1 MTEQTKT
8 APEQIPP
15 SAQLLSIA
23 TGAFHA
29 AAIYVAAKL
38 GIADL
43 LVDGK
48 KTAAELAAATNS
60 HEHALYRTLRGI
72 ASIGVFA
79 ESEGRIFAN
88 TPMSESLRSDA
99 PDSTRD
105 LLIWMLEEPHW
116 RVYGE
121 LLHSVRTGE
130 TAWDKVHGAP
140 VFESLFTTHSEL
152 GTIFNRA
159 MTSYSLQTIP
169 AILAVYD
176 FNGSRTVAD
185 IAGGV
190 GHLLGAI
197 LQKNPST
204 KGVLFEI
211 PPVLEGAP
219 AMLES
224 YGVSDRVELI
234 AGDFTESIPV
244 KADIYLLKHIIHDW
258 YDDKNEKI
266 LRNIR
271 DVMPEGAKVLII
283 DSVVPPPGEPHFSKF
298 LDLEM
303 LMLPGGMERTA
314 EEFETLL
321 TKSGFKL
328 TRIIPTPSPISIVEA
343 VKA

>member
-8 APEQIPP
+8 APEQLPP
-15 SAQLLSIA
+15 SVQLLSIA
-23 TGAFHA
+23 TGAFPSA
-29 AAIYVAAKL
+29 AVYVAAKL

-43 LVDGK
+43 LADGP
-48 KTAAELAAATNS
+48 KTAAELARSTNT
-60 HEHALYRTLRGI
+60 HEHALYRTLRAI

-79 ESEGRIFAN
+79 ELDGRTFAN

-99 PDSTRD
+99 SDSTRD
-105 LLIWMLEEPHW
+105 LVIWMLEEPHW

-140 VFESLFTTHSEL
+140 IFESLFTSHREL
-152 GTIFNRA
+152 GNIFNRA

-169 AILAVYD
+169 AILAAYD
-176 FNGSRTVAD
+176 FSGADKIAD

-197 LQKNPST
+197 LQKYPT
-204 KGVLFEI
+204 AKGILFEI

-224 YGVSDRVELI
+224 YGVADRVELVT
-234 AGDFTESIPV
+234 GDFTDSIAV

-258 YDDKNEKI
+258 YDEKNEKI

-271 DVMPEGAKVLII
+271 DVMPDGAKVLII
-283 DSVVPPPGEPHFSKF
+283 DAVVPPPGEPHFSKF

-321 TKSGFKL
+321 NKSGFAL
-328 TRIIPTPSPISIVEA
+328 TRIIPTPSPVSIVEA
-343 VKA
+343 VKS